1 MNRNPRKES
10 ASPAGTGRRG
20 GAFALLRPAV
30 LALFALL
37 LAGCAWSEEVN
48 FPNLERSETVLYG
61 APQSGGLLP
70 RLSRVETE
78 MFGRELPGGL
88 AERQQALL
96 DYLIKGTNEQPS
108 FLFKLGVAEWGLT
121 QRIYLDRPA
130 AARVENLEQVMS
142 GKAEQGPLS
151 MRVEKILER
160 LLGGPV
166 KSTTLALPPSTV
178 VRTKLLQNL
187 TVRSVRKGD
196 PVQLDTAEDLVLNGY
211 LVAPKGSRVH
221 ARVADVK
228 GPRSFGRSTEISVTF
243 EDLVPLGQETVPVFI
258 GEAAKKAADLDK
270 SLAGAAGASAL
281 GMVLLGPVGLAGG
294 FLVRGDDNPIPAGTL
309 FYVETTTQ
317 TPVQAFEIPPALKGL
332 IPTPA
337 PTLAPVPPTPT
348 PAPSRK

>member
-1 MNRNPRKES
+1 
-10 ASPAGTGRRG
+10 
-20 GAFALLRPAV
+20 
-30 LALFALL
+30 
-37 LAGCAWSEEVN
+37 
-48 FPNLERSETVLYG
+48 
-61 APQSGGLLP
+61 
-70 RLSRVETE
+70 
-78 MFGRELPGGL
+78 
-88 AERQQALL
+88 
-96 DYLIKGTNEQPS
+96 
-108 FLFKLGVAEWGLT
+108 
-121 QRIYLDRPA
+121 
-130 AARVENLEQVMS
+130 
-142 GKAEQGPLS
+142 
-151 MRVEKILER
+151 
-160 LLGGPV
+160 
-166 KSTTLALPPSTV
+166 V

-294 FLVRGDDNPIPAGTL
+294 FLVRGDDNPIPAGTSS
-309 FYVETTTQ
+309 TWR
-317 TPVQAFEIPPALKGL
+317 PPPRPRFRPSRSPGLKGL
-332 IPTPA
+332 IPPGA
-337 PTLAPVPPTPT
+337 DARPGAPTPT